1 MESCVWGYT
10 ISANIKQQGRR
21 SLWRLGHIEGGFR
34 ESGNHRCPSLVR
46 IPKCPWVTEAS
57 PTAVASTFSHAYE
70 YRTYRYSVSFPPP
83 PPSVSLC
90 FYLVFSDCIA
100 YQHRSTGHDLSLR
113 QKKARERPWNRMG
126 CDGSF
131 ILLMQGLSEQSL
143 FTKGMQVQFLLLN
156 KSAFYTKSLKQIPM
170 SHQLS
175 LVQAE
180 VGFKRASCAK
190 AKQKHFDFHVIPPCC
205 WSSGPAHA
213 GWWWLW
219 WCQSKRAQSGFG
231 GVQSEEGGWR
241 G

>member
-1 MESCVWGYT
+1 MET
-10 ISANIKQQGRR
+10 
-21 SLWRLGHIEGGFR
+21 
-34 ESGNHRCPSLVR
+34 
-46 IPKCPWVTEAS
+46 
-57 PTAVASTFSHAYE
+57 TAVHLWS
-70 YRTYRYSVSFPPP
+70 
-83 PPSVSLC
+83 
-90 FYLVFSDCIA
+90 A
-100 YQHRSTGHDLSLR
+100 YQSVPESRRQVRQLSPLHSLTHTNTVHTGTLCRFVFISCSLTVSHTSTDHDLSLR
-113 QKKARERPWNRMG
+113 QKKKARERPWDRMG

-205 WSSGPAHA
+205 
-213 GWWWLW
+213 
-219 WCQSKRAQSGFG
+219 
-231 GVQSEEGGWR
+231 
-241 G
+241 